1 MCWIFIE
8 AIFKDVG
15 LQSIALAYQRSLIR
29 YLGSVAKSCPILC
42 DPMNGG
48 TPGFPVLHYL
58 PWICSNSCP
67 LSRWCDP
74 TISSSVT
81 HFSSCPQSFPASR
94 SFPMSWL
101 FASGGQSTGASASV
115 SVLPIN
121 IQDWC
126 PLGWTGLI
134 SLQSRDSQDSSP
146 ASKFESINSLALSL
160 LHGPTLIFI
169 HGYWKNHRFNYM
181 DLCQQSDISAF

>member
-1 MCWIFIE
+1 MCTLLF
-8 AIFKDVG
+8 
-15 LQSIALAYQRSLIR
+15 SH
-29 YLGSVAKSCPILC
+29 SV
-42 DPMNGG
+42 M
-48 TPGFPVLHYL
+48 
-58 PWICSNSCP
+58 SNSATSWTAALQAPCP
-67 LSRWCDP
+67 SLSPQVFSYSCALSWWCHP

-115 SVLPIN
+115 LLIN
-121 IQDWC
+121 IQYWC

-134 SLQSRDSQDSSP
+134 SLQSRDSQESSP

-160 LHGPTLIFI
+160 LHGPTLTFI

-181 DLCQQSDISAF
+181 DLCQQSDISAFKYTV

>member
-1 MCWIFIE
+1 MS
-8 AIFKDVG
+8 DS
-15 LQSIALAYQRSLIR
+15 LRSHEQWHTRLT
-29 YLGSVAKSCPILC
+29 CPSLS
-42 DPMNGG
+42 PR
-48 TPGFPVLHYL
+48 
-58 PWICSNSCP
+58 ICSNSGP
-67 LSRWCDP
+67 LSQWCDP

-101 FASGGQSTGASASV
+101 FASGGQSTGASV

-121 IQDWC
+121 IQYWC

-134 SLQSRDSQDSSP
+134 SLQSRDSQESSP

-160 LHGPTLIFI
+160 LHGPTLTFI

-181 DLCQQSDISAF
+181 DLCQQSDISAFKYTV